1 MRGASQLMR
10 VALRQTFPSWFFF
23 VSAMLAEGL
32 EGEEPSETSA
42 PGQVGAG

>member
-1 MRGASQLMR
+1 MR
-10 VALRQTFPSWFFF
+10 VALRQTFPSWFVF
-23 VSAMLAEGL
+23 VSAVWLKGL